1 MANGYRPGAY
11 FEQFLAR
18 LPQIYQARQNL
29 QLQRDRFEYA
39 KEQDYKDDMYRQQV
53 VQTNEERNRLAR
65 EQFTQKKLENTQ
77 DEAYRTQ
84 YIENAKATQRFNEFN
99 QNVSALKDSPA
110 ALQAYIKQSPMMK
123 NNPQLLA
130 QYEADIE
137 RDENLNSEANR
148 LWGLDPMGMV
158 FESRKFL
165 NMDGVSAAQAKLARD
180 ALNEG
185 INRLTMTNQEF
196 ATTEAYFEYATLH
209 DKLSNPDK
217 WFVQDT
223 PLPQKEA
230 MMTEWG
236 DRMSELRKEGKAEL
250 EKGFGLYPS
259 VDMEDEEI
267 KNVLLDFTEVD
278 TEEGMEL
285 QKNLGPLF
293 EETTTIAEG
302 EQVGGTTP
310 KTAGFTMSPIVK
322 PGGKWKADV
331 AVLEDEAGKN
341 QLIEEYSKTGEATYG
356 PLQAIASEGSVVM
369 PTSRKTFEAV
379 DAGVNIL
386 EDAYNTMSKM
396 TSPGYIFDTFGKL
409 GEKAGSPAKWDKE
422 YKESSKK
429 LKKTVKDMYNLYL
442 RLDPSKG
449 EFKKRPQ
456 AYKKLRNRLAFQL
469 ARLKNL
475 ASENPEAWGD
485 GTTIDPRQMPKWSKS
500 PLGGDPEILSILQ
513 QIEL

>member
-1 MANGYRPGAY
+1 MANGYQRGDY
-11 FEQFLAR
+11 LTQFLQQ
-18 LPQIYQARQNL
+18 LPQIYQAQQNMKL
-29 QLQRDRFEYA
+29 Q
-39 KEQDYKDDMYRQQV
+39 
-53 VQTNEERNRLAR
+53 EERLSL
-65 EQFTQKKLENTQ
+65 QKQT
-77 DEAYRTQ
+77 
-84 YIENAKATQRFNEFN
+84 ATQNQQYREELLKRNENEADLMRFRQETG
-99 QNVSALKDSPA
+99 ALKDSPG

-137 RDENLNSEANR
+137 RDDNLSREANR
-148 LWGLDPMGMV
+148 LWGYDPMGMV

-165 NMDGVSAAQAKLARD
+165 NMDGVSTAQAKIARE

-217 WFVQDT
+217 WFVHGT
-223 PLPQKEA
+223 PLVQKEQ
-230 MMTEWG
+230 MMKAWG
-236 DRMSELRKEGKAEL
+236 DRMSELRKEGRAEL

-267 KNVLLDFTEVD
+267 KKLLLDFTEVD

-285 QKNLGPLF
+285 QKTLGPLF
-293 EETTTIAEG
+293 EGTTNITEG
-302 EQVGGTTP
+302 EQVGEATTE
-310 KTAGFTMSPIVK
+310 TAGFTMSPIVK
-322 PGGKWKADV
+322 PGGEWKADV
-331 AVLEDEAGKN
+331 SVLEDEAGKN

-386 EDAYNTMSKM
+386 EDTYNTMRKM
-396 TSPGYIFDTFGKL
+396 TSPGYVFDTFGKL

-422 YKESSKK
+422 YKESAKK

-475 ASENPEAWGD
+475 ASENPETWGD

-500 PLGGDPEILSILQ
+500 PLGGDPEILSILR